1 MKEKGKKMRPK
12 EYRIKELLCEKGL
25 DGAIVSSPE
34 NFHYVTGFGGHQH
47 TVSRQPGFTLA
58 VMRADDKV
66 PTHLTTMDFE
76 AATFRIKAA
85 GLNFVVD
92 PYDTWVGLKTWD
104 EIAHGAVVP
113 DKTAME
119 SSMDKL
125 VQFMKACDLANKKV
139 GIELDYLPVPYYKSL
154 TEKFPEAE
162 FVDISDLFVYARSV
176 KQPDEIEMFRKLCR
190 IADHGFTEVSKIA
203 KIGVSE
209 RELVQC
215 FREDVIKS
223 GFCAPSSWSMFSTGP
238 SSARLTLPGDGVVK
252 DGDVVKFDAGVNAEF
267 DFYTTDTSRAWI
279 IGNGDPALLKL
290 KDRLYEG
297 QRRMIAAAKP
307 GLPINEL
314 YHTAYDYVKEMFPC
328 YRRGHQGHSIS
339 MGPATAEAPYI
350 NASETR
356 PLEAG
361 MILAMEVP
369 CYIDGVNGFNIEDM
383 VLITEDGCEVLTPN
397 TPHYL

>member
-1 MKEKGKKMRPK
+1 MRPK

-238 SSARLTLPGDGVVK
+238 SGARLTLPGDGVVK

>member
-1 MKEKGKKMRPK
+1 MRPK
-12 EYRIKELLCEKGL
+12 EYRIKELLREKGL

-139 GIELDYLPVPYYKSL
+139 GIELDYIPVPYYKSL

>member
-1 MKEKGKKMRPK
+1 MRPK
-12 EYRIKELLCEKGL
+12 EYRIKELLRKKGL

-58 VMRADDKV
+58 VWIRYADDKV

-279 IGNGDPALLKL
+279 IGNGDPVLLKL

>member
-1 MKEKGKKMRPK
+1 MRPK
-12 EYRIKELLCEKGL
+12 EYRIKELLRKKGL

-139 GIELDYLPVPYYKSL
+139 GVELDYLPVPYYKSL

-203 KIGVSE
+203 KIGVFE
-209 RELVQC
+209 RELSQC

-223 GFCAPSSWSMFSTGP
+223 GFCAPSAWSMFSTGP

>member
-1 MKEKGKKMRPK
+1 MRPK
-12 EYRIKELLCEKGL
+12 EYRIKELLREKGL

-279 IGNGDPALLKL
+279 IGNGDPVLLKL

-369 CYIDGVNGFNIEDM
+369 CCIDGVNGFNIEDM

>member
-1 MKEKGKKMRPK
+1 MRPK

-139 GIELDYLPVPYYKSL
+139 GVELDYLPVPYYKSL

-339 MGPATAEAPYI
+339 MGPATTEAPYI

>member
-1 MKEKGKKMRPK
+1 MRPK

-209 RELVQC
+209 HELSQC

-223 GFCAPSSWSMFSTGP
+223 GFCVPSAWSMFSTGP
-238 SSARLTLPGDGVVK
+238 SGARLTLPGDGVVK

>member
-1 MKEKGKKMRPK
+1 MRPK
-12 EYRIKELLCEKGL
+12 EYRIKELLRKKGL

-139 GIELDYLPVPYYKSL
+139 GVELDYLPVPYYKSL

-203 KIGVSE
+203 NIGVSE

-215 FREDVIKS
+215 FRDDVIKS
-223 GFCAPSSWSMFSTGP
+223 GFCAPSAWSMFSTGP

-279 IGNGDPALLKL
+279 IGNGDPVLLKL

-339 MGPATAEAPYI
+339 MGPATAETPYI

>member
-1 MKEKGKKMRPK
+1 MRPK

-139 GIELDYLPVPYYKSL
+139 GIELDYIPVPYYKSL

-223 GFCAPSSWSMFSTGP
+223 GFCAPSAWSMFSTGP

-339 MGPATAEAPYI
+339 MGPATAETPYI

>member
-1 MKEKGKKMRPK
+1 MRPK
-12 EYRIKELLCEKGL
+12 EYRIKELLRKKGL

-139 GIELDYLPVPYYKSL
+139 GVELDYLPVPYYKSL

-209 RELVQC
+209 RELSQC

-223 GFCAPSSWSMFSTGP
+223 GFCVPSAWSMFSTGP
-238 SSARLTLPGDGVVK
+238 SGARLTLPGDGVVK

-328 YRRGHQGHSIS
+328 YRIGHQGHSIS

>member
-1 MKEKGKKMRPK
+1 MRPK
-12 EYRIKELLCEKGL
+12 EYRIKELLREKGL

-383 VLITEDGCEVLTPN
+383 VLITEDGCEVLTLN

>member
-1 MKEKGKKMRPK
+1 MRPK
-12 EYRIKELLCEKGL
+12 EYRIKELLRKKGL

-139 GIELDYLPVPYYKSL
+139 GVELDYFPVPYYKSL

-176 KQPDEIEMFRKLCR
+176 KQPDEIEMFRNLCR

-209 RELVQC
+209 RELAQC

-223 GFCAPSSWSMFSTGP
+223 GFCAPSAWSMFSTGP
-238 SSARLTLPGDGVVK
+238 SSARLTLPGDRVVK

-279 IGNGDPALLKL
+279 IGNGDPVLLKL

-339 MGPATAEAPYI
+339 MGPATAETPYI

>member
-1 MKEKGKKMRPK
+1 MRPK
-12 EYRIKELLCEKGL
+12 EYRIKELLRKKGL

-125 VQFMKACDLANKKV
+125 VQFMKACDLADKKV
-139 GIELDYLPVPYYKSL
+139 GVELDYLPVPYYKSL

-176 KQPDEIEMFRKLCR
+176 KQPDEIEMFRNLCR

-209 RELVQC
+209 RELAQC

-223 GFCAPSSWSMFSTGP
+223 GFCAPSSWSMFATGP

>member
-1 MKEKGKKMRPK
+1 MRPK
-12 EYRIKELLCEKGL
+12 EYRIKELLRKKGL

-125 VQFMKACDLANKKV
+125 VQFMKACNLANKKV
-139 GIELDYLPVPYYKSL
+139 GVELDYLPVPYYKSL

-223 GFCAPSSWSMFSTGP
+223 GFCAPSSWSMFSTGA

-252 DGDVVKFDAGVNAEF
+252 DGDVVKLDAEF

-279 IGNGDPALLKL
+279 IGNGEPALLKL

>member
-1 MKEKGKKMRPK
+1 MRPK

-203 KIGVSE
+203 KLGVSE

>member
-1 MKEKGKKMRPK
+1 MRPK
-12 EYRIKELLCEKGL
+12 EYRIKELLRKKGL

-58 VMRADDKV
+58 VMPADDKV

>member
-1 MKEKGKKMRPK
+1 MRPK
-12 EYRIKELLCEKGL
+12 EYRIKELLREKGL

-139 GIELDYLPVPYYKSL
+139 GVELDYLPVPYYKSL

-176 KQPDEIEMFRKLCR
+176 KQPDEIEMFRNLCR

-339 MGPATAEAPYI
+339 MGPATAETPYI

>member
-1 MKEKGKKMRPK
+1 MRPK
-12 EYRIKELLCEKGL
+12 EYRIKELLRKKGL

-34 NFHYVTGFGGHQH
+34 NFHYVKGFGGHQH

-209 RELVQC
+209 RELSQC

-223 GFCAPSSWSMFSTGP
+223 GFCVPSAWSMFSTGP
-238 SSARLTLPGDGVVK
+238 SGARLTLPGDGVVK

>member
-1 MKEKGKKMRPK
+1 MRPK
-12 EYRIKELLCEKGL
+12 EYRIKELLREKGL

-92 PYDTWVGLKTWD
+92 PYDNWVGLKTWD

-162 FVDISDLFVYARSV
+162 FVNISDLFVYARSV

>member
-1 MKEKGKKMRPK
+1 MRPK
-12 EYRIKELLCEKGL
+12 EYRIKELLREKGL

-125 VQFMKACDLANKKV
+125 VQFMKACDLAHKKV

>member
-1 MKEKGKKMRPK
+1 MRPK
-12 EYRIKELLCEKGL
+12 EYRIKELLREKGL

-154 TEKFPEAE
+154 TEKFPGAE
-162 FVDISDLFVYARSV
+162 FVNISDLFVYARSV

>member
-1 MKEKGKKMRPK
+1 MRPK
-12 EYRIKELLCEKGL
+12 EYRIKELLRKKGL

-76 AATFRIKAA
+76 AATVRIKAA

-139 GIELDYLPVPYYKSL
+139 GVELDYLPVPYYKSL

-209 RELVQC
+209 RELSQC

-223 GFCAPSSWSMFSTGP
+223 GFCVPSAWSMFSTGP
-238 SSARLTLPGDGVVK
+238 SGARLTLPGDGVVK

-369 CYIDGVNGFNIEDM
+369 CYIDGVNGFNFEDM

>member
-1 MKEKGKKMRPK
+1 MRPK

-139 GIELDYLPVPYYKSL
+139 GVELDYLPVPYYKSL
-154 TEKFPEAE
+154 TEKFTEAE

-176 KQPDEIEMFRKLCR
+176 KQPDEIEMFRNLCR

>member
-1 MKEKGKKMRPK
+1 MRPK
-12 EYRIKELLCEKGL
+12 EYRIKELLRKKGL

-139 GIELDYLPVPYYKSL
+139 GIELDYIPVPYYKSL

>member
-1 MKEKGKKMRPK
+1 MRPK
-12 EYRIKELLCEKGL
+12 EYRIKELLREKGL

-113 DKTAME
+113 DKTDME

-139 GIELDYLPVPYYKSL
+139 GVELDYLPVPYYKSL

>member
-1 MKEKGKKMRPK
+1 MRPK
-12 EYRIKELLCEKGL
+12 EYRIKELLREKGL

-162 FVDISDLFVYARSV
+162 FVNISDLFVYARSV

-314 YHTAYDYVKEMFPC
+314 YHTAYDYVKEMFPF

>member
-1 MKEKGKKMRPK
+1 MRPK
-12 EYRIKELLCEKGL
+12 EYRIKELLRKKGL

-215 FREDVIKS
+215 FREDVIKT

>member
-1 MKEKGKKMRPK
+1 MRPK
-12 EYRIKELLCEKGL
+12 EYRIKELLREKGL

-85 GLNFVVD
+85 VLNFVVD

>member
-1 MKEKGKKMRPK
+1 MRPK

-176 KQPDEIEMFRKLCR
+176 KQPNEIEMFRKLCR

-209 RELVQC
+209 RELSQC

-223 GFCAPSSWSMFSTGP
+223 GFCVPSAWSMFSTGP
-238 SSARLTLPGDGVVK
+238 SGARLTLPGDGVVK

>member
-1 MKEKGKKMRPK
+1 MRPK
-12 EYRIKELLCEKGL
+12 EYRIKELLRKKGL
-25 DGAIVSSPE
+25 DGAVVSSPE

-139 GIELDYLPVPYYKSL
+139 GVELDYLPVPYYKSL

-209 RELVQC
+209 HELSQC

-223 GFCAPSSWSMFSTGP
+223 GFCVPSAWSMFSTGP
-238 SSARLTLPGDGVVK
+238 SGARLTLPGDGVVK

>member
-1 MKEKGKKMRPK
+1 MRPK
-12 EYRIKELLCEKGL
+12 EYRIKELLREKGL

-369 CYIDGVNGFNIEDM
+369 CYMDGVNGFNIEDM